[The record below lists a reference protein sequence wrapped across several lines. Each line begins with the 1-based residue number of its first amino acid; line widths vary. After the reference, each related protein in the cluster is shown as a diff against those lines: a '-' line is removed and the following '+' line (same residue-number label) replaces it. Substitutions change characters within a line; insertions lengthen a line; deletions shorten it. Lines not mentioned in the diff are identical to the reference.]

1 MIPID
6 TFRSMTPHVWR
17 HARTY
22 SPKFQFYSLAFFL
35 YIAAA
40 ANIDGTITNRNSHDY
55 LGSIVVTLLILI
67 VIVLW
72 NQRDN
77 YESSAT
83 LNLYLTILTTLGVG
97 AGLFLYILW
106 MSGGTPQVLHLI
118 QLITPP
124 TCIFLFYLLTYNKH
138 IQSDKWQLI
147 GKGIST
153 YAMEKKVI
161 AILPQWEKGNFAYR
175 YIFPANLNEIM
186 LLKNS
191 PTNNKIK
198 LQYASF
204 FFLKD
209 DSSTRHN
216 QQFQVPSEST
226 YQSLDSKHNLSIPDG
241 LPTLESNSL
250 VHLLLA
256 QLFSNFSEQNNKVHY
271 DLKIWL
277 DDHQGKRITFQS
289 DDEKGEEITV
299 FHKWS
304 PIQLRT
310 AAERLIE
317 AYIEPTSIGESARIR
332 YLFHKN
338 LINLSKESYDSYD
351 ALMMFISALSI
362 YDKDTTFSLERW
374 SGMMSTFASSRTI
387 IQKLC
392 ESEKN
397 KYDSQTD
404 ITVEKLGKTFED
416 YTKQI
421 IRINRNPVENFVNI
435 HDSIVKM
442 TDNDSE
448 FLFYFN
454 QVIHKLMDELQRTKY
469 RQRLID
475 KGKYTSHQLTEMRK
489 GLVAGTS
496 LSLLLLK
503 ERMGG

>member
-6 TFRSMTPHVWR
+6 KFRSMTPRVWR

-22 SPKFQFYSLAFFL
+22 YPSFQYISLAFFL
-35 YIAAA
+35 YITAA
-40 ANIDGTITNRNSHDY
+40 ANLDGTITNHNSHYY
-55 LGSIVVTLLILI
+55 LGSIVVAFILLI
-67 VIVLW
+67 VVVFFNW
-72 NQRDN
+72 TNS

-83 LNLYLTILTTLGVG
+83 FNLYLTIITTLFVG
-97 AGLFLYILW
+97 AGGCLYFLWIF
-106 MSGGTPQVLHLI
+106 GDTPQVLYLI
-118 QLITPP
+118 QLMAPP
-124 TCIFLFYLLTYNKH
+124 TCVSLFYLLTYNKH

-147 GKGIST
+147 GKGISK

-161 AILPQWEKGNFAYR
+161 AILPQWGKGSFAYR
-175 YIFPANLNEIM
+175 YIFPDNLNEIT
-186 LLKNS
+186 LLKYS
-191 PTNNKIK
+191 PTNDKIK

-241 LPTLESNSL
+241 LPALESNSL

-271 DLKIWL
+271 DLKFWL
-277 DDHQGKRITFQS
+277 DDHKGKRITFQP

-317 AYIEPTSIGESARIR
+317 TYIELTSSGESARIR
-332 YLFHKN
+332 HLFHKN

-374 SGMMSTFASSRTI
+374 SGIMSTFASSRTI

-392 ESEKN
+392 ESENN

-404 ITVEKLGKTFED
+404 ITVEKLSKTFED

-469 RQRLID
+469 RQRLIGR
-475 KGKYTSHQLTEMRK
+475 GKYTSHELTEMRK

-496 LSLLLLK
+496 LSLSLLK